1 MSRPVALVT
10 GGGRGIGA
18 AVCKRLAKDGFDVLL
33 TYTTSSRPAEFVV
46 DAIRESGGDALAVKI
61 DCAAEDEV
69 ALLASHP
76 WMARTVQALVLNHGR
91 YDRVPASDL
100 DLAQLDRTMNV
111 NFRGAFLVWAAVQPH
126 LADGARIVVP
136 EATERVA
143 PVSTVMSVEASAS
156 ALATSSVP
164 AEIVV
169 GPV

>member
-18 AVCKRLAKDGFDVLL
+18 AVCTRLAKDGYDVLL

-46 DAIRESGGDALAVKI
+46 DAIREAGGDALAVKI

-76 WMARTVQALVLNHGR
+76 WMARTVDALVLNHGR
-91 YDRVPASDL
+91 YDRVPAGEL
-100 DLAQLDRTMNV
+100 DVVHLDRTMAV

-126 LADGARIVVP
+126 LAEGARIVVCLLYTSP
-136 EATERVA
+136 SPRDKRLSRM
-143 PVSTVMSVEASAS
+143 PSSA
-156 ALATSSVP
+156 
-164 AEIVV
+164 
-169 GPV
+169 